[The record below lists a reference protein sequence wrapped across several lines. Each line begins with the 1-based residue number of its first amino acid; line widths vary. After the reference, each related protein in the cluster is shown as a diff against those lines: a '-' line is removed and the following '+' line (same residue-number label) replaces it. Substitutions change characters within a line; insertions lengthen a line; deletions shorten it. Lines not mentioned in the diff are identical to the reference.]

1 MAFRVK
7 DLMINIAPGEGG
19 APGGVLS
26 RFPCNCG
33 CTYGY
38 TVGCPNTGGGGGNP
52 HQFMIP
58 GGGILSRFPC
68 NCGCTYGYTV
78 GCGET
83 LGGGGGNPHQLMM
96 DWCPPLTILCTWTT
110 CLIVPIGGDPALAAE
125 QLAALKSQLQQALTD
140 IENQEKIVN
149 DSLQPQTVAQ
159 VEELQTK
166 LRSALADLDRRKSEL
181 EKK

>member
-1 MAFRVK
+1 
-7 DLMINIAPGEGG
+7 
-19 APGGVLS
+19 
-26 RFPCNCG
+26 
-33 CTYGY
+33 
-38 TVGCPNTGGGGGNP
+38 
-52 HQFMIP
+52 
-58 GGGILSRFPC
+58 
-68 NCGCTYGYTV
+68 
-78 GCGET
+78 
-83 LGGGGGNPHQLMM
+83 
-96 DWCPPLTILCTWTT
+96 
-110 CLIVPIGGDPALAAE
+110 LAAE